1 MLIEFHK
8 RKDFT
13 LAVSWVMFLSK
24 YIHTY
29 IYIYISYHVENNTQL
44 EPRRLAVARL
54 PNQKQTVC
62 FSGQK
67 TCKKNNLCQNQSDFS
82 WKTAGTW
89 QRVVGVEVLFI
100 HIHQPHSVGYR
111 GHQRHMRMPIFRD
124 PAPSRHCCGVHLVFF
139 NFKQTLPVARWHC
152 LALLKVAHA

>member
-1 MLIEFHK
+1 VF
-8 RKDFT
+8 
-13 LAVSWVMFLSK
+13 
-24 YIHTY
+24 
-29 IYIYISYHVENNTQL
+29 
-44 EPRRLAVARL
+44 
-54 PNQKQTVC
+54 

-67 TCKKNNLCQNQSDFS
+67 TCKKKTDFS

-111 GHQRHMRMPIFRD
+111 GHMGMPNEG
-124 PAPSRHCCGVHLVFF
+124 PSAVKALLWRPLGLL
-139 NFKQTLPVARWHC
+139 QLQADLAGGQVAL